1 LREREAV
8 RSFIGEV
15 KKDMTAEGKV
25 AVNITAADGILN
37 QAAKLFNE
45 RRPARDNNGYNIFEA
60 LRIERNEVVTHSR
73 FLFSLLNK
81 RGKHNCGDKL
91 LRLFVRRIIDGE
103 SALDDKT
110 EVSAELEHNFG
121 GNRSRIDL
129 LITAADRRY
138 AVELKIDA
146 DEQPNQID
154 RYYRY
159 TRNKVYF
166 LTLDKRK
173 AFSCSNPERVAC
185 ISYADEIVAWLKECL
200 QELEKNGHG
209 AIYALIEQYITTIK
223 KITKKQREDS
233 DMKALITDK
242 VKFYVIDELLDAQRA
257 VMVDVIRE
265 FCAKLGTEI
274 ERRGFLKN
282 YSYVASDDND
292 ISMRLDKKGVS
303 PFIGYQ
309 LKDSVVCKL
318 AYGKRVK
325 YHLYYYID
333 VFGNGCLSVGAGL
346 GNDRGYTAERFNSDR
361 TIDNLMQIIEK
372 RYKDIPDNLLW
383 RAKKAEYRNNYID
396 FVSCN
401 EAYKKILADVFFN
414 GYIKTEAIIEIVDYI
429 QNDFTAFMDILKKSG
444 MIVAEC

>member
-1 LREREAV
+1 LLEREST
-8 RSFIGEV
+8 RSIIGEIE
-15 KKDMTAEGKV
+15 KNMAAEGKV
-25 AVNITAADGILN
+25 TVNMTAADGILN

-45 RRPARDNNGYNIFEA
+45 RRPAMDNNGYNVFEA
-60 LRIERNEVVTHSR
+60 LGIERNEVVTHTR

-81 RGKHNCGDKL
+81 RGKHNCGDKF
-91 LRLFVRRIIDGE
+91 LRLFARRIIDGE

-110 EVSAELEHNFG
+110 EISAELEHNFD
-121 GNRSRIDL
+121 GNHSRIDL
-129 LITAADRRY
+129 LITVADRKY

-173 AFSCSNPERVAC
+173 SFSCSNPEWVAC
-185 ISYADEIVAWLKECL
+185 ISYADEIVEWLKECL
-200 QELEKNGHG
+200 QELDKNGHG
-209 AIYALIEQYITTIK
+209 AIYDLIEQYITTIK
-223 KITKKQREDS
+223 KITRKQKEDS
-233 DMKALITDK
+233 DMKALINDK
-242 VKFYVIDELLDAQRA
+242 VKFYVIDELFDAKKA

-265 FCAKLGTEI
+265 FCTKLGTEI

-282 YSYVASDDND
+282 YVYVASDDND
-292 ISMRLDKKGVS
+292 ISMCLDKKCVS

-318 AYGKRVK
+318 VQGKRVK

-333 VFGNGCLSVGAGL
+333 VFGNGYLSVGSGL
-346 GNDRGYTAERFNSDR
+346 GNDRGYTAERFKNDR
-361 TIDNLMQIIEK
+361 TIDNLMQIIEE

-401 EAYKKILADVFFN
+401 EAYKAMLTDDFFN
-414 GYIKTEAIIEIVDYI
+414 GYIKTEAITETVDYI
-429 QNDFTAFMDILKKSG
+429 QSDFMAFMDILKKSG
-444 MIVAEC
+444 VIVAEC